1 VQSVVTL
8 TLNPSLDISTSVES
22 VVPEHKLRC
31 KPPSYEP
38 GGGGLN
44 VSRAIYKLG
53 SHSIACYLAG
63 GHTGQMLTELL
74 VAEGIEK
81 LPIPTEGRT
90 RESFAVFEETSSQQ
104 YRFNMPGPVIREAE
118 CQQMIAALE
127 GLSPS
132 PDYLVV
138 SGSLPPGIP
147 PALFDQFGDL
157 AGRIGA
163 RLVVDTSGPALL
175 AALERGVF
183 LIKPNIRELG
193 LLIGRKIES
202 DLDLIQVAKALV
214 EAGRSQVIV
223 VSLGAGGALLVSS
236 DICLRYQAPTV
247 PIESK
252 VGAGDSMVAGLVLA
266 LARGE
271 SLVEAVRF
279 GVAAGAAAVMTPGSM
294 LCRRDDTERLYQQM
308 VEIEAA

>member
-1 VQSVVTL
+1 VQPVVTL
-8 TLNPSLDISTSVES
+8 TLNPALDISTSVGI

-31 KPPSYEP
+31 KPAYYEP

-53 SHSIACYLAG
+53 GHSTACYLAG
-63 GHTGQMLTELL
+63 GHTGGTLAELL
-74 VAEGIEK
+74 TREQIEQ
-81 LPIPTEGRT
+81 LPIPIEGRT
-90 RESFAVFEETSSQQ
+90 RESFAVFEESSTQQ
-104 YRFNMPGPVIREAE
+104 YRFNMPGPVIREDE
-118 CQQMIAALE
+118 CRQMISALE
-127 GLSPS
+127 RLTPS
-132 PDYLVV
+132 PAYLVV

-147 PALFDQFGDL
+147 PSLFNEFGDL
-157 AGRIGA
+157 AERINA
-163 RLVVDTSGPALL
+163 RLVVDTSGPALS

-202 DLDLIQVAKALV
+202 DIDLIDVTRDLV
-214 EAGRSQVIV
+214 TAGRSQVIV

-236 DICLRYQAPTV
+236 DTYLRYQAPTV

-252 VGAGDSMVAGLVLA
+252 VGAGDSMVGGMVLA

-294 LCRRDDTERLYQQM
+294 LCRREDTERLYQHM
-308 VEIEAA
+308 VESAAA